1 MIPSGL
7 GQRTRGGIS
16 DVRTIHPSDRS
27 VGPGR
32 IIRHSGNRR
41 GIPSGSQHLPGQQI
55 AAVVHDGRKRLVA
68 FRWGLI
74 PAWADDPAIG
84 NRMFNARAETL
95 AEKPSFKQAFKKR
108 RCLIPVDG
116 FYEWQKMGKGKQ
128 PLCFSLKSGRPF
140 GLAGLYETWVSP
152 DEGPHPYLH
161 DHHDRCQR
169 TDPPRSRQDAGHP
182 SEGQGSGVARPA
194 QRQPRRAVVAPET
207 LPGGRDGALRGRQ
220 GRVQNFSRFFPIAG
234 IRGKAKSHGDQ
245 KRPEGRRTFD
255 GECPIPPSG

>member
-1 MIPSGL
+1 MCGRFILLTDLSVL
-7 GQRTRGGIS
+7 TESFGIQEIAAEYQAGVNIS
-16 DVRTIHPSDRS
+16 
-27 VGPGR
+27 
-32 IIRHSGNRR
+32 
-41 GIPSGSQHLPGQQI
+41 PGQHI

-128 PLCFSLKSGRPF
+128 PLCVSLKSGRPF

-152 DEGPHPYLH
+152 EKGRIHTCTIITTDANELIRPI
-161 DHHDRCQR
+161 HDRMPVILPKDKEAAWL
-169 TDPPRSRQDAGHP
+169 DPCNENLAGLSSLLKPYPADEMALSEVDAKMF
-182 SEGQGSGVARPA
+182 
-194 QRQPRRAVVAPET
+194 RR
-207 LPGGRDGALRGRQ
+207 G
-220 GRVQNFSRFFPIAG
+220 
-234 IRGKAKSHGDQ
+234 
-245 KRPEGRRTFD
+245 
-255 GECPIPPSG
+255 